1 MSTRPALLNEMTDK
15 AREDLCRVIA
25 FSIKKSEAEVA
36 ALFAQ
41 NMDKVAFLMPQPDG
55 TFEVGFEDLDVW
67 QQKLFEALDKVVEE
81 NDGRIPG
88 MVTSPVS
95 PNGDE

>member
-25 FSIKKSEAEVA
+25 FSIKKSEAEVQA
-36 ALFAQ
+36 MFLQ

-55 TFEVGFEDLDVW
+55 TFEVGFEDLDTW
-67 QQKLFEALDKVVEE
+67 QQKLFEALDKVLEE
-81 NDGRIPG
+81 NNGRVPG
-88 MVTSPVS
+88 VVTSPMS
-95 PNGDE
+95 SNDDE